1 MESGWQRNYFNIAD
15 HHVGI
20 SFRKGQP
27 NSMELIPSFE
37 PFRTEIC
44 SEACVME
51 LKVDDTLPPVTQ
63 EKRKH
68 IRVFDTG
75 NGDTAV
81 DVFPLSLRPQRR
93 QCNEGIRPQQRI
105 DACLRL
111 CNRKP

>member
-1 MESGWQRNYFNIAD
+1 MESGWQQNYFNIAD

-44 SEACVME
+44 SEGCVLE
-51 LKVDDTLPPVTQ
+51 LKVDDTLPPVPQ

-75 NGDTAV
+75 NGLLSRTSV
-81 DVFPLSLRPQRR
+81 DAHVAYLLLIKRFPFVAAPSTETVQ
-93 QCNEGIRPQQRI
+93 
-105 DACLRL
+105 
-111 CNRKP
+111 